1 MSLAEML
8 WRENQDLARQ
18 TLAHP
23 FVRGIGRGT
32 LLRSNFAAYIGQDA
46 FFLDAFARAYALAA
60 ARSPDRAGV
69 PEFVRLLNGVLEE
82 LQLHASYAA
91 RWGVDVLTVEPTEAT
106 LAYTDF
112 LLKTAAFGS
121 VGETCAAM
129 TPCMRLYAYLGQ
141 SLAADGVDDG
151 NPYADWIHTYGAPE
165 FEALAT
171 TLERLLDRYGDEQQG
186 RTLYR
191 RAMQLELAFFDAH
204 GGGVES

>member
-1 MSLAEML
+1 ME
-8 WRENQDLARQ
+8 
-18 TLAHP
+18 
-23 FVRGIGRGT
+23 V
-32 LLRSNFAAYIGQDA
+32 
-46 FFLDAFARAYALAA
+46 
-60 ARSPDRAGV
+60 
-69 PEFVRLLNGVLEE
+69 
-82 LQLHASYAA
+82 
-91 RWGVDVLTVEPTEAT
+91 T

-121 VGETCAAM
+121 VGETCATM

-151 NPYADWIHTYGAPE
+151 NPYADWIHTYGAPG

-171 TLERLLDRYGDEQQG
+171 TLERLLDRYGDEGRG
-186 RTLYR
+186 RTPYR

>member
-32 LLRSNFAAYIGQDA
+32 LPGSNFAAYIGQDA

-60 ARSPDRAGV
+60 ARSPDRQGV
-69 PEFVRLLNGVLEE
+69 HEFARLLNGVLEE
-82 LQLHASYAA
+82 LELHATYAA
-91 RWGVDVLTVEPTEAT
+91 RWGIDVVAIEPMDAT

-121 VGETCAAM
+121 VAETCAAM

-165 FEALAT
+165 FDVLAT
-171 TLERLLDRYGDEQQG
+171 TLERLLDRYADERQG
-186 RTLYR
+186 RAPYR
-191 RAMQLELAFFDAH
+191 RAMQLELAFFEAH
-204 GGGVES
+204 AGGVES